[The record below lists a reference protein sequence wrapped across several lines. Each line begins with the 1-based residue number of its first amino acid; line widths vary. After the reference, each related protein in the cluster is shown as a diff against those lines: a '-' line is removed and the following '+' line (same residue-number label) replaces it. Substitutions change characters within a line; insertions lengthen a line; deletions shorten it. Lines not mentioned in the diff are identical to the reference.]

1 MWPVQIATEGVNAVE
16 ASEENEQLVGRCK
29 DWRAL
34 QPQGAGKVMVRGW
47 CTYPNSGWSMEL
59 RRKEP
64 QGSDPVDL
72 VLERVES
79 YAEGYHARVIKAI
92 EAEYVEE
99 TETEYDTVTIL
110 PDEVTIEVEKGA

>member
-1 MWPVQIATEGVNAVE
+1 ME
-16 ASEENEQLVGRCK
+16 ASEENEPLVGRCK

-34 QPQGAGKVMVRGW
+34 QPQGAGKLMVRGW
-47 CTYPNSGWSMEL
+47 CTYPNSGWTMEL

-64 QGSDPVDL
+64 QGSDPADL
-72 VLERVES
+72 VLERVEG
-79 YAEGYHARVIKAI
+79 YKEGYPSRVVKAI

-110 PDEVTIEVEKGA
+110 PDEVTIEVEKDV